1 MTLCTSACVPRC
13 QQRFPWL
20 GEATLQQEGS
30 VQAGQDRMSFP
41 RRGCFQ
47 QGKALSQPVKGVA
60 LTACAAHGVLSAQ
73 ELELSLCS
81 GWLSRQ
87 GWCLWILGVNKEGGI
102 AVGGR
107 VRAEA
112 APSQA
117 IKAFSE
123 LLCCKTHPACLC
135 CSKGSPRGPKTSSG
149 VWFCSSALL
158 LCFSNHSSA
167 VPAPFGAALTTE
179 LLAHHNKRFPVLQV
193 NLFPSCLQRQLEQ
206 ALGHKAQ
213 AELAV
218 PQRMGR
224 MCLHLPGEG
233 EQGGHLQWGCVPAP
247 PSDVS
252 FP

>member
-1 MTLCTSACVPRC
+1 MPAPAALGEPPGLVACCLPVQGGRDVAVTLCTSACVPRC

-41 RRGCFQ
+41 RTGCFQ
-47 QGKALSQPVKGVA
+47 QGKALSQPLKGVA

-87 GWCLWILGVNKEGGI
+87 GWCLWILGVNKGGGI
-102 AVGGR
+102 AVGRR

-123 LLCCKTHPACLC
+123 LLCCRTHPACLC
-135 CSKGSPRGPKTSSG
+135 CSKGSPRGPKPAVG
-149 VWFCSSALL
+149 CGSA
-158 LCFSNHSSA
+158 
-167 VPAPFGAALTTE
+167 
-179 LLAHHNKRFPVLQV
+179 PVLFCCA
-193 NLFPSCLQRQLEQ
+193 FPTTAQQFLRPSEQR
-206 ALGHKAQ
+206 
-213 AELAV
+213 
-218 PQRMGR
+218 
-224 MCLHLPGEG
+224 
-233 EQGGHLQWGCVPAP
+233 
-247 PSDVS
+247 
-252 FP
+252 